1 MVIQTTSQNLPE
13 YDNPP
18 LIEVVCGILFRR
30 LDDLLNPYLG
40 ILWDKYKSEYSQCRE
55 VAPLLPVIESFDRR
69 PQLESPYIDMDAP
82 LLPRTWFVHA
92 DGNGVIQIQRDRF
105 HHNWR
110 KMRSD
115 DEYPRYQGVIDMFQ
129 THLGKFA
136 QFLDENQLGTLTPL
150 QYELTYINHIMQGE
164 GWETIGDVGRVFPNL
179 SLQASKYSFL
189 PSPETINWQASFTL
203 PNRVGRLHTKL
214 QSAMRRDDGHPL
226 LVFELTARGIG
237 DYTTLDTMWNWFE
250 LAHEWVVRG
259 FTDLTDPQV
268 QKVIW
273 RRKI

>member
-1 MVIQTTSQNLPE
+1 VVIQTTSRNLPE

-18 LIEVVCGILFRR
+18 LNEVVCGILFRR
-30 LDDLLNPYLG
+30 IDDLLNPYLG
-40 ILWDKYKSEYSQCRE
+40 ILWEKYKPEYSQCRE
-55 VAPLLPVIESFDRR
+55 VVPLLPLIENFDRR
-69 PQLESPYIDMDAP
+69 PQPEAPYIDVEAP

-110 KMRSD
+110 KMRPD
-115 DEYPRYQGVIDMFQ
+115 DEYPRYQSVIDMFR
-129 THLGKFA
+129 THLEKFV

-150 QYELTYINHIMQGE
+150 QYELTYINHIMKGE
-164 GWETIGDVGRVFPNL
+164 GWETIGDVGRVFPSL

-226 LVFELTARGIG
+226 LMFELTARGIG
-237 DYTTLDTMWNWFE
+237 DYTTLDTMWNWFAM
-250 LAHEWVVRG
+250 AHEWVVRG

-268 QKVIW
+268 QNVIW
-273 RRKI
+273 RRKV